1 MTDPFQRKLQTSLGS
16 AYTLDRELGGG
27 GMSRVFVARDEAL
40 GRDVVVKVLA
50 PNLAEGLSVERFARE
65 IRLAAALQ
73 EPHIVPVHA
82 AGTTEDG
89 LPYYTMPFVAGESLR
104 ARLANG
110 RLPVTETIDILR
122 DVATALEYAHAR
134 GIVHRDIKPENILLS
149 GRTAVVTDF
158 GIAKALEA
166 SKTHAPG
173 STLTQAGMSIGTPA
187 YMAPEQA
194 LGDVVDARA
203 DLYAW
208 GVMAYEA
215 LAGRHPFSGKTTPQA
230 LIAAHVVELPPPLA
244 AQHPELPANVESI
257 VMRCLEKDPERRP
270 ANAGEVLAALTAS
283 ATAWVTPTSA
293 PAKTDRSIAV
303 LPFTNLS
310 ADVENE
316 YFSDGLADEIRNA
329 LAKLSGLR
337 VMARTSSF
345 AFKGR
350 NLDVR
355 SVGEQLGA
363 RFVLDGSVRKAGA
376 RLRVTTQLVDAAEG
390 HQLWSERYD
399 RDLSDVFA
407 VQDEITGAIR
417 DALSERLLGIGV
429 AGPQATP
436 QIDAAT
442 YELFLRGRHMM
453 EQRIWDTEGG
463 ARVIEEVLSRAPG
476 YAPAYAQLAA
486 AHAARIYYGVAAAA
500 DEWPIVRALAEKALA
515 IDPSSAGA
523 HFFLA
528 QTAFHFEWDWEKAA
542 RLYSHALELDG
553 AKAGADS
560 NYGEL
565 YLTALGRF
573 GEAVALTTR
582 GLDLDPFNPAAHL
595 RAIIPLHLAR
605 RFEETIRKCDRAIE
619 LWPEYAES
627 HRWKGCSL
635 LSLGRVEESVAALR
649 AAARLSDGNAWA
661 LFNLGVAL
669 VAANRRDEARP
680 IADELEKRA
689 EVGYVPKLALILG
702 PHCADPEDLDRV
714 FELLGEWCDERA
726 WWTVMLGVDPTFD
739 WMRRDPRF
747 DALVRRVGVPVVR

>member
-1 MTDPFQRKLQTSLGS
+1 MCWTLRPRSSTSVVSPFSHNSFAAQPPEMPEPMTIASNEVFSAMPADMARVAAFRKSRSGKGARGGVELCLPLTYVAVASPLPPPVTDSFQRQLQTSLGS
-16 AYTLDRELGGG
+16 AYTLGRELGGG
-27 GMSRVFVARDEAL
+27 GMSRVFVARDETL

-50 PNLAEGLSVERFARE
+50 SHLAEGLSVERFARE

-82 AGTTEDG
+82 AGTTGDG

-104 ARLANG
+104 ARLASG
-110 RLPVTETIDILR
+110 RLPIAETIDFLR

-173 STLTQAGMSIGTPA
+173 ATLTQAGMSIGTPA

-208 GVMAYEA
+208 GVLAYEA
-215 LAGRHPFSGKTTPQA
+215 LAGRHPFAGKTTAQA
-230 LIAAHVVELPPPLA
+230 LIAAHVVDIPASLA
-244 AQHPELPANVESI
+244 AQRPDLPANVETI
-257 VMRCLEKDPERRP
+257 VMRCVEKDPERRP

-283 ATAWVTPTSA
+283 ATAWVTPTSSA
-293 PAKTDRSIAV
+293 VKAERSIAV
-303 LPFTNLS
+303 LPFVNLS

-316 YFSDGLADEIRNA
+316 YFSDGLSDEIRNA

-337 VMARTSSF
+337 VMARGSSF

-350 NLDVR
+350 NMDVR

-376 RLRVTTQLVDAAEG
+376 RVRITTQLVDAAEG
-390 HQLWSERYD
+390 YQLWSERYD
-399 RDLSDVFA
+399 RDMSDVFA
-407 VQDEITGAIR
+407 MQDEITAAIR

-429 AGPQATP
+429 ASPQLTP

-442 YELFLRGRHMM
+442 YELYLRGRHMI

-463 ARVIEEVLSRAPG
+463 ARVIEEVISRAPG
-476 YAPAYAQLAA
+476 YAPGYAQLAV

-500 DEWPIVRALAEKALA
+500 DEWPTVRALAEKAVA
-515 IDPSSAGA
+515 IDPSIASA
-523 HFFLA
+523 HFLLA
-528 QTAFHFEWDWEKAA
+528 EAAFHFEWDWERAA
-542 RLYSHALELDG
+542 RLFAHALE
-553 AKAGADS
+553 
-560 NYGEL
+560 
-565 YLTALGRF
+565 
-573 GEAVALTTR
+573 V
-582 GLDLDPFNPAAHL
+582 DPFNPATHL
-595 RAIIPLHLAR
+595 RAIIPLYLSR
-605 RFEETIRKCDRAIE
+605 RFEEAIHRCERAIA

-635 LSLGRVEESVAALR
+635 LALGRL
-649 AAARLSDGNAWA
+649 
-661 LFNLGVAL
+661 
-669 VAANRRDEARP
+669 DE
-680 IADELEKRA
+680 
-689 EVGYVPKLALILG
+689 
-702 PHCADPEDLDRV
+702 
-714 FELLGEWCDERA
+714 
-726 WWTVMLGVDPTFD
+726 
-739 WMRRDPRF
+739 
-747 DALVRRVGVPVVR
+747 

>member
-1 MTDPFQRKLQTSLGS
+1 
-16 AYTLDRELGGG
+16 
-27 GMSRVFVARDEAL
+27 MSRVFVARDETL

-50 PNLAEGLSVERFARE
+50 PFLTEGLSVERFARE

-89 LPYYTMPFVAGESLR
+89 IPYYTMPFVVGESLR

-110 RLPVTETIDILR
+110 TLPVAETIEILR
-122 DVATALEYAHAR
+122 DVATALEYAHAH

-166 SKTHAPG
+166 SKTQASG
-173 STLTQAGMSIGTPA
+173 DTLTQAGMSIGTPA

-208 GVMAYEA
+208 GVLAYEA
-215 LAGRHPFSGKTTPQA
+215 LAGRHPFASKTTAQA
-230 LIAAHVVELPPPLA
+230 LIAAHVMDIPASLA
-244 AQHPELPANVESI
+244 AQRRDLPGNVEAI

-270 ANAGEVLAALTAS
+270 TGAGEVLAALAAP

-293 PAKTDRSIAV
+293 AATVERSIAV
-303 LPFTNLS
+303 LPFVNLS

-316 YFSDGLADEIRNA
+316 YFSDGLSDEIRNA

-350 NLDVR
+350 NVDVR
-355 SVGEQLGA
+355 TVGEQLGA

-376 RLRVTTQLVDAAEG
+376 RVRITAQLVDAEEG

-399 RDLSDVFA
+399 RDMSDVFA
-407 VQDEITGAIR
+407 MQDEITGAIR

-429 AGPQATP
+429 ARPQATP
-436 QIDAAT
+436 PIDAAT
-442 YELFLRGRHMM
+442 YELYLRGRHMI
-453 EQRIWDTEGG
+453 EQRVWDTEAG

-476 YAPAYAQLAA
+476 YAPAYTQLAV

-500 DEWPIVRALAEKALA
+500 DEWPIVRTLAEQSVA

-523 HFFLA
+523 YFLLA
-528 QTAFHFEWDWEKAA
+528 EAAFHFERDWERAA
-542 RLYSHALELDG
+542 RLFAHALQVDG
-553 AKAGADS
+553 ANDGADS
-560 NYGEL
+560 NYGQL
-565 YLTALGRF
+565 YLSALGRF
-573 GEAVALTTR
+573 DEAIALTTR
-582 GLDLDPFNPAAHL
+582 ALDLDPFNPASHL
-595 RAIIPLHLAR
+595 RATIPLYLSR
-605 RFEETIRKCDRAIE
+605 RFEEAIRECDRAIA
-619 LWPEYAES
+619 LFPDYAES

-635 LSLGRVEESVAALR
+635 LAMGRLEGSIDALR
-649 AAARLSDGNAWA
+649 TAVRVSDRSTWA
-661 LFNLGVAL
+661 LFNLGTAL

-680 IADELEKRA
+680 IADELERRA
-689 EVGYVPKLALILG
+689 EHRYVPQLALVLG
-702 PHCADPEDLDRV
+702 PHCAQPEDLDRV
-714 FELLGEWCDERA
+714 FQLLGEWCDERA
-726 WWTVMLGVDPTFD
+726 WWTVMLGVDATFD
-739 WMRRDPRF
+739 WLRRDPRF
-747 DALVRRVGVPVVR
+747 DALVRRVGVPVAR

>member
-1 MTDPFQRKLQTSLGS
+1 
-16 AYTLDRELGGG
+16 
-27 GMSRVFVARDEAL
+27 MSRVFVARDETL
-40 GRDVVVKVLA
+40 GREVVVKVLA
-50 PNLAEGLSVERFARE
+50 PHLAEGLSVERFARE

-82 AGTTEDG
+82 AGTTGDG

-104 ARLANG
+104 TRLANG
-110 RLPVTETIDILR
+110 RLSVAETIEILR
-122 DVATALEYAHAR
+122 DVGDRAR
-134 GIVHRDIKPENILLS
+134 VRACAGIVHRDIKPENILLS

-166 SKTHAPG
+166 SKTQAPG
-173 STLTQAGMSIGTPA
+173 ATLTQAGMSIGTPA

-230 LIAAHVVELPPPLA
+230 LIAAHVVEVPASLA
-244 AQHPELPANVESI
+244 AQRPDLPANVETI

-270 ANAGEVLAALTAS
+270 ASAGEVLAALTAS
-283 ATAWVTPTSA
+283 ATAWATPASS
-293 PAKTDRSIAV
+293 PAKAERSIAV
-303 LPFTNLS
+303 LPFVNLS

-337 VMARTSSF
+337 VTARASSF

-350 NLDVR
+350 NVDVR

-376 RLRVTTQLVDAAEG
+376 RLRITTQLVDAAEG
-390 HQLWSERYD
+390 YQLWSERYD
-399 RDLSDVFA
+399 RDMSDVFA
-407 VQDEITGAIR
+407 MQDEITAAIR

-442 YELFLRGRHMM
+442 YELYLRGRHMM

-463 ARVIEEVLSRAPG
+463 ARVIEEVISRAPG

-500 DEWPIVRALAEKALA
+500 DEWPTVRALAEKAVA
-515 IDPSSAGA
+515 IDPSSAGP
-523 HFFLA
+523 HFLLA
-528 QTAFHFEWDWEKAA
+528 EAAFHFEWDWEQAA
-542 RLYSHALELDG
+542 RLFAHGLEVDAAHLG
-553 AKAGADS
+553 VDS
-560 NYGEL
+560 NYGQL
-565 YLTALGRF
+565 YLAALGRF
-573 GEAVALTTR
+573 DEAVALTTR
-582 GLDLDPFNPAAHL
+582 VLELDPFNPATHL
-595 RAIIPLHLAR
+595 RAIIPLYLGR
-605 RFEETIRKCDRAIE
+605 RFDEAIRRCDRAIA
-619 LWPEYAES
+619 LWPDYAES

-635 LSLGRVEESVAALR
+635 LAMGRLEESIDALR
-649 AAARLSDGNAWA
+649 TAVRVSDRSTWA
-661 LFNLGVAL
+661 LFNLGTAL

-680 IADELEKRA
+680 IADELERRA
-689 EVGYVPKLALILG
+689 EHGYVPQLALVLG
-702 PHCADPEDLDRV
+702 PHCAEPEDLDRV
-714 FELLGEWCDERA
+714 FQLLGEWCDERA

-739 WMRRDPRF
+739 WLRRDPRF
-747 DALVRRVGVPVVR
+747 DALVRRVGVPVAR